1 MTAYGGITTA
11 APTLNTSPKEFAPV
25 MLGGLQWPKWGLFVE
40 SKGKPSQP
48 WGTVGQAAFGN
59 PTGRA
64 GDGARTQALLALGHQ
79 DIDPDGI
86 TAPSPVTI
94 LGASSDHVVVDTGS
108 TPCPVGSELRF
119 GLNYAALLRAMTSPF
134 VAKVFASPS
143 GLQAA

>member
-1 MTAYGGITTA
+1 VA
-11 APTLNTSPKEFAPV
+11 EV
-25 MLGGLQWPKWGLFVE
+25 VE
-40 SKGKPSQP
+40 SKGKPTQP
-48 WGTVGQAAFGN
+48 WGTVGQSAFGN

-86 TAPSPVTI
+86 TGPAPVTI
-94 LGASSDHVVVDTGS
+94 LGASSDHVVVDTGG

-134 VAKVFASPS
+134 VAKVFGSPS